1 MKVVLGL
8 ANPGPRYA
16 GTRHNIGADVVAR
29 IAERWSISLSDR
41 KDCFVGGQ
49 GQVAG
54 EPVYLA
60 VSQVYMNTSS
70 QAVRA
75 LWGKM
80 SRQAANL
87 VVVHDELDLPAG
99 RVRVKD
105 DGGDGGHRGVRD
117 IAQSLGTR
125 AFARVRV
132 GIGRPPEGETA
143 RDYVLKRFTPEERP
157 SMAEGV
163 ERAADAAETWLKEG
177 LLAAQNRVHP
187 LG

>member
-1 MKVVLGL
+1 LKVILGL

-29 IAERWSISLSDR
+29 IADRWGISLSDR
-41 KDCFVGGQ
+41 KDTYIGGQ

-54 EPVYLA
+54 EPAYLA
-60 VSQVYMNTSS
+60 ISQVYMNTSS
-70 QAVRA
+70 QAVRG
-75 LWGKM
+75 LWARLG
-80 SRQAANL
+80 RQMDNL
-87 VVVHDELDLPAG
+87 VVVHDDLDLPAG

-105 DGGDGGHRGVRD
+105 EGGDGGHRGIRD
-117 IAQSLGTR
+117 IAQSFGTR

-132 GIGRPPEGETA
+132 GIGRPPEGEA
-143 RDYVLKRFTPEERP
+143 VRDYVLKRFTPEERP
-157 SMAEGV
+157 HVADGV
-163 ERAADAAETWLKEG
+163 ERAADAAETLLKEG